1 MTTMALMSIGL
12 PSARYGPHARW
23 LMRWLI
29 LMLIASSVSMAQ
41 TNNAVRKHD
50 SGPIAVKHQI
60 LPDFEADPSAR
71 VFHGRLYVYPSHD
84 IAGSKDWDM
93 VDWSVISTDERR
105 AYRLCTVSAI
115 KKGGER

>member
-1 MTTMALMSIGL
+1 MGANASTRHADIGVAEKRCL
-12 PSARYGPHARW
+12 V
-23 LMRWLI
+23 RWLI
-29 LMLIASSVSMAQ
+29 PVLIASSVSMAQ

-93 VDWSVISTDERR
+93 IDWHVFSTAERR
-105 AYRLCTVSAI
+105 AYRLCAVSAV
-115 KKGGER
+115 